1 MYPRLGI
8 VPTDR
13 YVSTMQWQ
21 TPIRLEPTLLD
32 GIINSKR
39 RRDRTTLLEVI
50 EMAVETVIED
60 IKK

>member
-1 MYPRLGI
+1 
-8 VPTDR
+8 
-13 YVSTMQWQ
+13 
-21 TPIRLEPTLLD
+21 LLD